1 MRYMLIIRNGED
13 HPKPGDPGWDQLGAD
28 YVAFSEAL
36 ASRGVPFSG
45 DPLATPDLATTVRVK
60 NGETL
65 MTDGPFAETKE
76 WFSGYYIIDVENLD
90 QALGAAAMVPSA
102 KWGSVEVRPVW
113 SM

>member
-13 HPKPGDPGWDQLGAD
+13 HPQPGDDRWDQLMAD
-28 YVAFSEAL
+28 YGAFSEAL
-36 ASRGVPFSG
+36 ASHGTTFTG

-60 NGETL
+60 DGEVL

-76 WFSGYYIIDVENLD
+76 WFSGYYIIDVESLD
-90 QALGAAAMVPSA
+90 GALRAASMIPSA

-113 SM
+113 AM